1 MSGASAT
8 NRRERVLL
16 ATALALA
23 VGLVLGVGPSSLAA
37 GQLAGVALI
46 LLEAVPVLALLWL
59 AALGYGLTLQRGL
72 TPACHDRVTVALGL
86 GIAAVLLLHWL
97 VGVTLGV
104 GLGAAAGVCGVGVL
118 LAGVH
123 GLRRLR
129 RRDEPSPHPREG
141 LPWTIALAAA
151 PLGLILVAACCP
163 PGTLWRVEAFGYD
176 VLTYHLQLPR
186 QWLEAGRITGDVH
199 NVYSFLPSLIESGY
213 TMIGALRGSVVDSVY
228 ACQLFHASLA
238 VYAAVAVGRV
248 VAGFV
253 GAMAGGAA
261 GAALLAVPWTLIA
274 ASSAYNEMAVIAFG
288 AAAMLVLTDV
298 SSERIGGAAAVG
310 FLVGA
315 ATLSKLT
322 AGPMIA
328 VPIGLMLLL
337 RLNPAL
343 RWRRP
348 PSLRTG
354 LRSLAIATLVGLL
367 TLSPYLM
374 RNAVWTGNP
383 VFPFATG
390 VLGTGH
396 WDTAQA
402 RRWQAAH
409 GLDGEGALGPLAAV
423 ARQWLFN
430 TGYGAIGGRAVESD
444 ASDIARFGY
453 EGGFPAL
460 WVGVLL
466 LGLAA
471 VRPGVTRRLTTVML
485 VMLIAQAA
493 FWWLATHQQSR
504 FLLPLLLPTCVL
516 IGLGLGRF
524 GEKTPRLRA
533 ARPLAMAVLPVV
545 LLTVGLSVLYGQTR
559 PMPGDDG
566 TMHTP
571 LPGGWIDTAE
581 LFRGRGR
588 GHPINTLPGDARVL
602 LVADNGPLL
611 YLRRDAAYAT
621 PFDASPL
628 GDRVREVGERP
639 GAVIEALRDAGFTH
653 LWIGWSE
660 YRRLRQ
666 THGYDP
672 AVTPELLAAL
682 ARRLPRVT
690 DAGHATLFA
699 IPRSAAKEK
708 P

>member
-1 MSGASAT
+1 MSGSSSS
-8 NRRERVLL
+8 NRRGLVLL
-16 ATALALA
+16 ATGLALA
-23 VGLVLGVGPSSLAA
+23 VGLVLGVGPSSLAP
-37 GQLAGVALI
+37 GQLAGVVLI
-46 LLEAVPVLALLWL
+46 LLDAAPVLALLWL
-59 AALGYGLTLQRGL
+59 AALGYGLSLQRGL
-72 TPACHDRVTVALGL
+72 TPACRDRVTVALGL
-86 GIAAVLLLHWL
+86 GLAALLLLHWL

-104 GLGAAAGVCGVGVL
+104 GRWPAAAVCGIGVV
-118 LAGVH
+118 LAVVH
-123 GLRRLR
+123 GVRWFRTREEQSPTPRR
-129 RRDEPSPHPREG
+129 E
-141 LPWTIALAAA
+141 LPWTIALAGA

-163 PGTLWRVEAFGYD
+163 PGTLWQVEAFGYD

-186 QWLEAGRITGDVH
+186 QWLEAGRITGDPR
-199 NVYSFLPSLIESGY
+199 NVYSYLPSLVESGY
-213 TMIGALRGSVVDSVY
+213 AMIGALRGSVSGAAY

-238 VYAAVAVGRV
+238 VYAAVAVGRT

-261 GAALLAVPWTLIA
+261 GAALLAVPWTMIT
-274 ASSAYNEMAVIAFG
+274 ASSAYNELAVIALG
-288 AAAMLVLTDV
+288 AAALLVLTDV

-310 FLVGA
+310 LLVGA

-343 RWRRP
+343 RWRKP
-348 PSLRTG
+348 PTLRTG
-354 LRSLAIATLVGLL
+354 LRSLAVAAVVGLL
-367 TLSPYLM
+367 TLSPYFI

-396 WDTAQA
+396 WDAAQA
-402 RRWQAAH
+402 ERWRAAH
-409 GLDGEGALGPLAAV
+409 GLDGDGGLGPLPAV

-430 TGYGAIGGRAVESD
+430 TGYGAIGGKAVQTD
-444 ASDIARFGY
+444 ATDIARFGY

-471 VRPGVTRRLTTVML
+471 VRPGVTRRLSTVML
-485 VMLIAQAA
+485 IMLIAQAA
-493 FWWLATHQQSR
+493 FWLLATHQQSR

-524 GEKTPRLRA
+524 GERTPRLRA
-533 ARPLAMAVLPVV
+533 ARPLAAAALPVV
-545 LLTVGLSVLYGQTR
+545 LFTVSLSVLYGQTR
-559 PMPGDDG
+559 ALPDEDRARRATTPGTWVDA
-566 TMHTP
+566 MV
-571 LPGGWIDTAE
+571 
-581 LFRGRGR
+581 LFGR
-588 GHPINTLPGDARVL
+588 HPINDLPGEARVL

-611 YLRRDAAYAT
+611 YLRREVAYAT
-621 PFDASPL
+621 PFDDSPL
-628 GDRVREVGERP
+628 GEAVRETGDTPEE
-639 GAVIEALRDAGFTH
+639 VIDALREAGFTH

-660 YRRLRQ
+660 YRRLRE

-672 AVTPELLAAL
+672 AVTPALLAAL
-682 ARRLPRVT
+682 DRRLVRVT
-690 DAGHATLFA
+690 DAGHATLYA
-699 IPRSAAKEK
+699 IPR